1 MSEGYQAAPTSG
13 RSSGRRGVVM
23 DQTPKHVKRA
33 IREMAGRAYEI
44 ELSRELAALED
55 EFSRWHRGDI
65 TAFDVSEAIHRF
77 HQGPARELYLTYTQ
91 PHPKGAVAS
100 AIYMGILDRTQI
112 APDVLEELAG
122 ALSMYGASNS
132 AQ

>member
-1 MSEGYQAAPTSG
+1 
-13 RSSGRRGVVM
+13 M
-23 DQTPKHVKRA
+23 DQTPKHIKRA
-33 IREMAGRAYEI
+33 IRELAGRAHEI
-44 ELSRELAALED
+44 ELTRELVALEG
-55 EFSRWHRGDI
+55 EFSRWHRGNI

-91 PHPKGAVAS
+91 PHPKGAIAS
-100 AIYMGILDRTQI
+100 AINMGILDRTQI